1 MKKVLILLLISFA
14 GYSQQNFFNVPSS
27 DITKAKHVFFQQQLN
42 FICSGFQSSTTFC
55 YGLGKNYEIGFNV
68 IGVTVDYA
76 ASLNDNA
83 GTFMVMNGQ
92 KKWDLSP
99 AFSAALGGQIGLSSF
114 ADGGAYAYSNGVYKL
129 ENTKFVGGLYYTSDA
144 YFGPESRG
152 FNASGVL
159 DKFGFQAGIE
169 RNLWKEKLLFQAD
182 YISGKHSLGEVVIGG
197 AYFISKNVVLSAG
210 YQIPTMGSKSQDA
223 VVFEITYIPL

>member
-14 GYSQQNFFNVPSS
+14 GFSQQNFFNVPSS

-42 FICSGFQSSTTFC
+42 FISSGFQSSTTFC

-92 KKWDLSP
+92 KKWDVSP
-99 AFSAALGGQIGLSSF
+99 AFSAAVGGQIGLSSL

-129 ENTKFVGGLYYTSDA
+129 ENTKLVGGLYYT
-144 YFGPESRG
+144 
-152 FNASGVL
+152 L
-159 DKFGFQAGIE
+159 
-169 RNLWKEKLLFQAD
+169 
-182 YISGKHSLGEVVIGG
+182 SLIH
-197 AYFISKNVVLSAG
+197 I
-210 YQIPTMGSKSQDA
+210 
-223 VVFEITYIPL
+223 